1 MLVDSAQDAHRC
13 LELFLSETADSLRAD
28 LLVDRYY
35 KNGGEWVWLT
45 EDTSFMAKASLLAD
59 FLDGKA
65 QEMGFSRQAFLT
77 DDIRRQTSHFRQ
89 LDFDSLHLS
98 VAETMA
104 QEELT
109 LSKAYMRYA
118 LGQRYGFMNP
128 HQVFNHQD
136 PRKEGGYRIVY
147 DIDLEKPDS
156 TFAEQVLHHALD
168 EEPTDWLTG
177 LESTHPVYQQLKRLL
192 AADSTTA
199 EQRVLCN
206 MERLRWRHRQPV
218 TTSDRYVFVN
228 IPSQQLWAVGTD
240 SVFSMRICCGAWKT
254 KTPLLS
260 SQIRLIQL
268 NPEWNIPG
276 SILRDE
282 VSPHAGDSAY
292 FARNDYFIVHRK
304 TGDTIRPK
312 DVTSAQLKSGA
323 YRVAQHSGPR
333 NSLGRIIFRFSNQ
346 FDVYLHDTNNH
357 NAFTYQRRTISHG
370 CVRIERPLD
379 MVPFLLPD
387 ADEWLIDKI
396 RMNVDLRPTG
406 EKGKEYMKEHAD
418 DDDPI
423 AGIKMTS
430 KNVTPNVPLL
440 IDYYTLYP
448 NPETGQLETWPD
460 RYEYDSLIIRSIKPF
475 LP

>member
-1 MLVDSAQDAHRC
+1 M
-13 LELFLSETADSLRAD
+13 
-28 LLVDRYY
+28 VDRYY
-35 KNGGEWVWLT
+35 RNGGEWVWLT
-45 EDTSFMAKASLLAD
+45 EDTSFMAKADLLAD
-59 FLDGKA
+59 FLDSQA
-65 QEMGFSRQAFLT
+65 QQMGFSRQAFFT
-77 DDIRRQTSHFRQ
+77 DEIRRQTTHFRQ

-98 VAETMA
+98 AAQLMA

-128 HQVFNHQD
+128 HQVFNHQER
-136 PRKEGGYRIVY
+136 RKEGGYRIVY
-147 DIDLEKPDS
+147 DIDLEQPDS
-156 TFAEQVLHHALD
+156 SFAEQALRHALD
-168 EEPTDWLTG
+168 EQPTAWLTG
-177 LESTHPVYQQLKRLL
+177 TESTHPTYQQMKQLL
-192 AADSTTA
+192 AADTA
-199 EQRVLCN
+199 TAGQRQRLLCN

-218 TTSDRYVFVN
+218 STTGSRHVFVN

-292 FARNDYFIVHRK
+292 FARNDYFIVHRN

-312 DVTSAQLKSGA
+312 DVTSTQLKSGA
-323 YRVAQHSGPR
+323 YRVAQRSGPR
-333 NSLGRIIFRFSNQ
+333 NSLGRMIFRFSNQ

-357 NAFTYQRRTISHG
+357 HAFTYQRRTISHG

-379 MVPFLLPD
+379 MVLFLLTD
-387 ADEWLIDKI
+387 ADEWLLDKI
-396 RMNVDLRPTG
+396 RMNVDLSPTG
-406 EKGKEYMKEHAD
+406 DKGKKYMEEHAD
-418 DDDPI
+418 DDNPI

-430 KNVTPNVPLL
+430 TNVTPNVPLL

-448 NPETGQLETWPD
+448 NPDTGELETWPD